1 MNRSKPLPLPHT
13 ILMVDDEPQ
22 HLKMQSWFMNEAG
35 FRVVTVVVGRTSF
48 SLPEM
53 ERPGLILMDYRLNCE
68 LTPTQIVGLLRQTFK
83 DAPIVLISSADAMP
97 EEMSPLVDGFI
108 KKADPEKLVDFAR
121 KFFDGAGQHGQIV
134 SSSG

>member
-1 MNRSKPLPLPHT
+1 MNLTRPHT
-13 ILMVDDEPQ
+13 LPNTVLMIDDEPE

-35 FRVVTVVVGRTSF
+35 FRVITVVVGRNSF
-48 SLPEM
+48 SLPEK

-83 DAPIVLISSADAMP
+83 DAPIVLLSSADAMP

-108 KKADPEKLVDFAR
+108 RKTDPEKLVDFAR
-121 KFFDGAGQHGQIV
+121 KFFDKRGQAAK
-134 SSSG
+134 

>member
-1 MNRSKPLPLPHT
+1 
-13 ILMVDDEPQ
+13 MVDDEPQ

-83 DAPIVLISSADAMP
+83 DAPIVLLSSEDAMP
-97 EEMSPLVDGFI
+97 EEMLPLVDEFI
-108 KKADPEKLVDFAR
+108 RKADPEKLVDFAR
-121 KFFDGAGQHGQIV
+121 KFFDGPVVESKFRQAPE
-134 SSSG
+134 